1 MVTVAGFSIMS
12 ALHPKADIRRRD
24 WYVRFVP
31 EAEVAVIRSV
41 ELIVQA
47 DAHGVVGEMQ
57 KPRVGR
63 SKGSDPGLL
72 LGNNS

>member
-1 MVTVAGFSIMS
+1 MS
-12 ALHPKADIRRRD
+12 ALLPKPDIVERD
-24 WYVRFVP
+24 RDVRFVP
-31 EAEVAVIRSV
+31 KAEVAVIRSV